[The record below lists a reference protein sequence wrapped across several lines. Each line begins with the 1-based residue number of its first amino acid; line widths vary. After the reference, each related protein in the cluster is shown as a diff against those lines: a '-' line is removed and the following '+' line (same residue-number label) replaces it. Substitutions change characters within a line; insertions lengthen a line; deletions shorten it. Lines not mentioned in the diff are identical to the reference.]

1 MRPLRNVLLRCELA
15 ARGLHGA
22 PSHAWRVW
30 PVRRSSSWPACMTLL
45 NVPSRMGRRSACLSS
60 ACRRGLCKV
69 RRRAH
74 AWQRI
79 ERLQRSLLLLAPRP
93 RINGRRHVSFGR
105 RRRWTPSISEK
116 LRLYN
121 ESAQNQVQNK
131 HRDHGEPCRTRP
143 GLASL
148 LLVVSAWFE
157 FANTGQYFSN
167 SLIPLANYR
176 LRNRRHTV
184 RH

>member
-1 MRPLRNVLLRCELA
+1 MRSLRNVLLRCELA
-15 ARGLHGA
+15 ACGLHGG
-22 PSHAWRVW
+22 PSHASRAW

-45 NVPSRMGRRSACLSS
+45 NVPSRMARSST
-60 ACRRGLCKV
+60 CRRGLRKV

-79 ERLQRSLLLLAPRP
+79 ERLQWSLLRLP
-93 RINGRRHVSFGR
+93 RINCRRHVSFGR

>member
-45 NVPSRMGRRSACLSS
+45 NVPSRMARSST
-60 ACRRGLCKV
+60 CRRGLRKV
-69 RRRAH
+69 RRQAH

-79 ERLQRSLLLLAPRP
+79 ERLQWSLLRL
-93 RINGRRHVSFGR
+93 RRHVSFGR
-105 RRRWTPSISEK
+105 PRRWTPSISEK